1 MNRHVS
7 PRQGLDSPR
16 HGLDGAASLEFAERH
31 TDSAAGFRAAARH
44 SRRVRLLRV
53 GLPLGVVLTAL
64 VAGALIYI
72 EPLGLAAN
80 LPFELGRVSL
90 RGSRVVMDL
99 PKLSGFTAD
108 NRGYNVSAISASQD
122 LTNPDQID
130 LSEINARLEMADKGW
145 ARLQSKAGQYNTKS
159 QQMRLSDGVHFD
171 TSSGYG
177 GKLAE
182 AEIDMKAGTL
192 VSRQPVELTYLD
204 GRLTADTLEVSQK
217 DARALLTGHVTLV
230 FKMPPT
236 DDAAREAKG
245 LNKPQPEEPLEQ
257 AAPEGAAPA
266 ANEGTGSGGTGSGGA
281 SSGGA
286 SSDGPGAA
294 GDGSRRDGASLT
306 APLPTPRAAL
316 PGEAAPVAARPTKL
330 ADGWPV
336 ETGGT
341 LAPRMPVTAPLP
353 PQRLP

>member
-1 MNRHVS
+1 M
-7 PRQGLDSPR
+7 
-16 HGLDGAASLEFAERH
+16 
-31 TDSAAGFRAAARH
+31 
-44 SRRVRLLRV
+44 RLLRV

-64 VAGALIYI
+64 VAGAFIYL

-145 ARLQSKAGQYNTKS
+145 ARLQSRAGQYNTKS

-171 TSSGYG
+171 TSTGYG

-182 AEIDMKAGTL
+182 AEIDMKAGTM

-204 GRLTADTLEVSQK
+204 GKLTADTLEVSQK

-230 FKMPPT
+230 FRMPPT
-236 DDAAREAKG
+236 DQAEREARG
-245 LNKPQPEEPLEQ
+245 LNKPPPEEPLE
-257 AAPEGAAPA
+257 AADPAEGAAPA
-266 ANEGTGSGGTGSGGA
+266 PEGTGSGGA
-281 SSGGA
+281 
-286 SSDGPGAA
+286 AA
-294 GDGSRRDGASLT
+294 GAPGSRSDATGT
-306 APLPTPRAAL
+306 ATPRPTPRAAL
-316 PGEAAPVAARPTKL
+316 PGDGATAAARPT
-330 ADGWPV
+330 
-336 ETGGT
+336 T
-341 LAPRMPVTAPLP
+341 LAESGPAADSASPAERMPVTAPLP
-353 PQRLP
+353 PQRAP